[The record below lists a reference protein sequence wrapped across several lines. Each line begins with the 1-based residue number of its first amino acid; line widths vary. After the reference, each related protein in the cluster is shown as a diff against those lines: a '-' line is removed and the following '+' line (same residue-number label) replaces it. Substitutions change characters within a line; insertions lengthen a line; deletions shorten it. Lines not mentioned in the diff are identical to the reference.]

1 MFIRKVQHTNRK
13 NRKAYATYKL
23 VDSIRTERGP
33 RQRVVLNLGADFD
46 LPKDQWKDLAN
57 CIEGILT
64 GQSSLIVYPREV
76 RSLGS
81 RYARNI
87 IRQQASA
94 VASEGEAG
102 APEYATIDLMSIED
116 EQVRTVGA
124 EYVVYETI
132 KELAL
137 DRKLKELGLKT
148 GQVAASCGVIA
159 ARMIAPGSE
168 RSTHHWLTEVSAV
181 DELMGVDFSQL
192 SLDRVYK
199 VSDWL
204 MRHKDALEEHLRQS
218 EGRLFALKE
227 TIILYDL
234 TNTFFEG
241 SGAYNPKARYGKS
254 KEKRSDCPL
263 VTLGLVLDMNGF
275 PKKSRIFAGNISE
288 PTTLQTMIRGLADRE
303 SSENS
308 SLIKPTIVLDAGV
321 ATEETIQWLKDTHYP
336 YIVVSR
342 RRKKEIPPDLTMV
355 PVKEDDTR
363 NTAFVHAGLATNQE
377 TGERELYCY
386 SSDKETK
393 EEGIKTTF
401 QQRFESELTKARHA
415 LTLRGGT
422 KDYEKVLER
431 IGRLK
436 ERYKVVSHLYT
447 VTVEKDTETGRAK
460 KITWSSK
467 KPAKTSG
474 TYCLRTDREDLTE
487 QQIWDIYTML
497 TDIEDAFRC
506 MKSELGLRPIYHQ
519 KESRCDGHI
528 FITVLAYHL
537 LHTIRWKL
545 RHRGIRLSWSTI
557 RQQLSTQ
564 VRVTTTMKR
573 KDGKVIRIR
582 KSSKAEPSHQ
592 VIYDALNVAYQPGRT
607 VKTVL

>member
-1 MFIRKVQHTNRK
+1 MFIRRVQHTNRK

-33 RQRVVLNLGADFD
+33 RQRMVLNLGTDFD
-46 LPKDQWKDLAN
+46 LPQDQWKDLAN

-64 GQSSLIVYPREV
+64 GQSSLIAYPREI
-76 RSLGS
+76 RTLGS
-81 RYARNI
+81 RYARKI
-87 IRQQASA
+87 IRQQAS
-94 VASEGEAG
+94 VVPEQEAIS
-102 APEYATIDLMSIED
+102 PEYATVDLTSVED
-116 EQVRTVGA
+116 EQARTVGA
-124 EYVVYETI
+124 EYVVYETM
-132 KELAL
+132 KELGL
-137 DRKLKELGLKT
+137 DRKLKDLGLNND
-148 GQVAASCGVIA
+148 QAATSCGVIA
-159 ARMIAPGSE
+159 ARMVAPGSE
-168 RSTHHWLTEVSAV
+168 RSAHHWLTNVSAM
-181 DELMGVDFSQL
+181 DELMGVDFSEL
-192 SLDRVYK
+192 SLDRVYT
-199 VSDWL
+199 VSDRL
-204 MRHKDALEEHLRQS
+204 MRYKDALEGYLRQA
-218 EGRLFALKE
+218 EGQLFCLKE

-275 PKKSRIFAGNISE
+275 PKNSRIFAGNISE
-288 PTTLQTMIRGLADRE
+288 PTTLETMIRKLAAE
-303 SSENS
+303 H

-321 ATEETIQWLKDTHYP
+321 ATEETIQWLKDTKYP

-342 RRKKEIPPDLTMV
+342 RRKTEIPADLSIV

-363 NTAFVHAGLATNQE
+363 NTFVHAGLATNQE

-386 SSDKETK
+386 SSDKEKK
-393 EEGIKTTF
+393 EEGIRTTF

-415 LTLRGGT
+415 LSRRGGT
-422 KDYEKVLER
+422 KRYEKVLER

-436 ERYKVVSHLYT
+436 ERYKLVSHLYT
-447 VTVEKDTETGRAK
+447 VTVDKDSETDRAK
-460 KITWSSK
+460 EITWSSK
-467 KPAKTSG
+467 KPAKISG

-497 TDIEDAFRC
+497 IDIEDAFRS

-537 LHTIRWKL
+537 LHTIRFKL

-557 RQQLSTQ
+557 RRQLSTQ
-564 VRVTTTMKR
+564 LRVTTRMKR

-592 VIYDALNVAYQPGRT
+592 AIYDALSLPHQPGRRVRT
-607 VKTVL
+607 IV

>member
-1 MFIRKVQHTNRK
+1 MFIRRVQHTNRK

-33 RQRVVLNLGADFD
+33 RQRAVLNLGADFD
-46 LPKDQWKDLAN
+46 LPKDKWKDLAN

-64 GQSSLIVYPREV
+64 GQSSLIAYPQEIRT
-76 RSLGS
+76 LGS
-81 RYARNI
+81 RYARKI
-87 IRQQASA
+87 IRHQGSA
-94 VASEGEAG
+94 VVSEGEAI
-102 APEYATIDLMSIED
+102 APDYATVDLNSVED
-116 EQVRTVGA
+116 ERARTVGA

-132 KELAL
+132 KELGL
-137 DRKLKELGLKT
+137 DRKLKELGLR
-148 GQVAASCGVIA
+148 GDQVAASCGLIA

-168 RSTHHWLTEVSAV
+168 RSTHHWLTDLSAL
-181 DELMGVDFSQL
+181 DEIMDVDFSQL

-204 MRHKDALEEHLRQS
+204 MRHKDALEGHLRQA
-218 EGRLFALKE
+218 EGQLFALQE

-275 PKKSRIFAGNISE
+275 PKNSRIFAGNISE
-288 PTTLQTMIRGLADRE
+288 PKTLETMIRSLAGRE
-303 SSENS
+303 SSED

-321 ATEETIQWLKDTHYP
+321 ATEENIQWLKDTHYP

-342 RRKKEIPPDLTMV
+342 KKKKQIPPDLTMV

-377 TGERELYCY
+377 TGELELYCY
-386 SSDKETK
+386 SSDKEKK

-401 QQRFESELTKARHA
+401 QQRFESELTKARNA
-415 LTLRGGT
+415 LSLRGGT
-422 KDYEKVLER
+422 KRYEKVLER

-436 ERYKVVSHLYT
+436 ERYHVVSHLYT
-447 VTVEKDTETGRAK
+447 VTVDKDTETDRAK
-460 KITWSSK
+460 EITWSRK
-467 KPAKTSG
+467 KGEKTSG

-497 TDIEDAFRC
+497 TDIEDAFRS

-519 KESRCDGHI
+519 KQSRCDGHI

-537 LHTIRWKL
+537 LHSIRFKL
-545 RHRGIRLSWSTI
+545 RHRGIRWSWSTI
-557 RQQLSTQ
+557 RRQLSTQ
-564 VRVTTTMKR
+564 LRVTTAMKR
-573 KDGKVIRIR
+573 EDGKVIRIR

-592 VIYDALNVAYQPGRT
+592 AIYDALNLPYQPGRI
-607 VKTVL
+607 VKTIL